1 MESKSTNWCFLSKL
15 MSSKHVTHEG
25 EATKTNEFE
34 KVDAVLCTLIGNKT
48 RKSSKMSIDNA
59 QIELQKLESS
69 IQDLE
74 DRVGMKQKF
83 WTPIWAF
90 YNPVS

>member
-1 MESKSTNWCFLSKL
+1 MESKSTNWSFLSML

-25 EATKTNEFE
+25 EATETNEFE

-48 RKSSKMSIDNA
+48 RKSGKMSIDNA
-59 QIELQKLESS
+59 QIELQKLEPS

-74 DRVGMKQKF
+74 DGVVCLLRLLVKTRV
-83 WTPIWAF
+83 
-90 YNPVS
+90 S